1 MGLTAVDLLGHG
13 RTGYIGYRQSS
24 RLWDARLS
32 VNLPYLFGYRA
43 DTRFS
48 LSANRESREAYVSE
62 EIAAAIGQKIDFRK
76 DVELTVFYKL
86 SRVRDKEPDAADYG
100 PKNVLSEISANFVRD
115 TRNDRFDAKAGT
127 FLSLSVTGAPNIF
140 GTDAPYA
147 KIFAQYSFYRKA
159 WRGVFWASN
168 VRFGAITEV
177 GLDFPA
183 NRLFYAGG
191 GTSLRGF
198 EQDRVGPIDPV
209 SGVPTG
215 GRFIVLLN
223 EELRIPL
230 VSWFSGVVFYDVGNV
245 YATPNSLSRFD
256 LRQGIGAGLRCRARS
271 GSSGSTAGSIPS
283 AGRASRRRSCS

>member
-1 MGLTAVDLLGHG
+1 
-13 RTGYIGYRQSS
+13 
-24 RLWDARLS
+24 LS
-32 VNLPYLFGYRA
+32 M
-43 DTRFS
+43 
-48 LSANRESREAYVSE
+48 
-62 EIAAAIGQKIDFRK
+62 
-76 DVELTVFYKL
+76 
-86 SRVRDKEPDAADYG
+86 
-100 PKNVLSEISANFVRD
+100 
-115 TRNDRFDAKAGT
+115 
-127 FLSLSVTGAPNIF
+127 TGAPNIL
-140 GTDAPYA
+140 GTEAPYA

-159 WRGVFWASN
+159 WRGVYWASN
-168 VRFGAITEV
+168 IRLGAITEV

-209 SGVPTG
+209 TGLPTG

-256 LRQGIGAGLRCRARS
+256 LRQGVGAGLRMQSPVGLIRFDCGFNPFRRE
-271 GSSGSTAGSIPS
+271 GEPSTVLFLSIGQ
-283 AGRASRRRSCS
+283 AF